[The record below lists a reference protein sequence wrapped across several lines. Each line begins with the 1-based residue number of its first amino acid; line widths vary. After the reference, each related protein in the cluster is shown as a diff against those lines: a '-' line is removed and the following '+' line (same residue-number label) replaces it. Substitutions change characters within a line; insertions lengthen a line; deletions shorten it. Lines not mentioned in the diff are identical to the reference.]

1 MFFPPSDDRDE
12 ERDDYERGDERYSRP
27 KEVNAQ
33 QINREYMI

>member
-12 ERDDYERGDERYSRP
+12 DERGDERYSRL

-33 QINREYMI
+33 QNNREYMI